1 MKRFLAALL
10 CGLLIAAFAIG
21 GLALVLDHYGMGD
34 VTGITKK
41 VRNPENLIQASEY
54 TFKSGSVFNG
64 VTIDYNEDGVM
75 TLHGQ
80 ATAAVEVCLGEY
92 YVLDKSF
99 YTMSVYC
106 PEPARTTTGT
116 KIMTL
121 SSYSE
126 PGGKAIGE
134 GSFADCYTFEN
145 VKLQHVKVFL
155 TISEGDTF
163 DYYTVAPCLV
173 AGKTIGQFYINE
185 TINI

>member
-10 CGLLIAAFAIG
+10 CGILIAGVALG
-21 GLALVLDHYGMGD
+21 GLALVLDHFGVGD

-54 TFKSGSVFNG
+54 TFKSGSVFDG
-64 VTIDYNEDGVM
+64 VTITYDDDGVM
-75 TLHGQ
+75 TLTGQ
-80 ATAAVEVCLGEY
+80 ATADVDVCLGEY

-116 KIMTL
+116 TVMTL
-121 SSYSE
+121 SSYAA
-126 PGGKAIGE
+126 PGGKAIGA

-145 VKLQHVKVFL
+145 TTLQHVRVFL
-155 TISEGDTF
+155 TISEGDSF
-163 DYYTVAPCLV
+163 DGYTVAPCL
-173 AGKTIGQFYINE
+173 ASGKTIQQFYINE
-185 TINI
+185 TIQF